1 MSTKISEDPV
11 IRSLRSIIAEVN
23 EVSDRFKA
31 GHKWNCNDPYNH
43 LHPHRGAIMAAR
55 NGRRLVRQAATTSS
69 ENHTIVEDDLKV
81 RVHPSSPDNAQSAA
95 FLLRPVSRISNASS
109 VLLSPGG
116 GGEDKKRLL
125 LGDLQPRH
133 SSTTRSM
140 EYFPPKSKVRLSSS
154 SANRRQLLKK
164 QKTSDSAPPSRY
176 YSGSSAYLFR
186 QSSCASG
193 NATLAPPPHYPHLSP
208 SSGSQGITL
217 VRGAS
222 CSLVDIPTYLG
233 PSVGVE
239 LAQSVVRASK
249 SASSGRGDGIIEKK
263 LVSTPRPRLQLDLT
277 KKQRSLTTRP
287 TKKKKSSG
295 KKTQWTVLCVSLTLL
310 TMCVTLVGTMLSVGS
325 QYPEMLI
332 ARRWDQILNESRIL
346 DKDELLN
353 GTLNRTMS
361 IILPST
367 NDSSFISS
375 SSFNHLSSSNRS
387 NDSILLTSL
396 LSINQNKGVHNVL
409 ENP

>member
-69 ENHTIVEDDLKV
+69 ENHPIVEDDLKV

-193 NATLAPPPHYPHLSP
+193 NATLAPPPHYPYLSP

-346 DKDELLN
+346 DKDELIN